1 MDLRT
6 VKLDIE
12 PGKLVFAWLLFAVST
27 LVFAGLF
34 AVLLAL
40 SRTPVIQEL
49 YQGKNFVRVALV
61 GHVDLSVVI
70 WFLAFMGVLWVLSS
84 TSFLKAKLFCPILG
98 WTGFWVTVGGS
109 ILLTIATVFA
119 LGEPIF
125 SNYVPV
131 LTHPVFYFS
140 LVLIGLGTGLTVI
153 NTLLTVITAEKPLG
167 LPVLTF
173 GMTAAGIA
181 VIIGLLCFGIAY
193 FLIPNEIAPGISLD
207 PGLYFE
213 RLFWGGGHILQ
224 FANTIGMVT
233 AWLLLA
239 YLTLKNVPIGSDRMA
254 TLAFALYILFM
265 LPAPFIFFH
274 TDINGQTYKDSF
286 THLMKY
292 GLGPS
297 TAFFAVGII
306 RGMVKQRKEGSF
318 NWADPAFSSL
328 VLSMS
333 LFALGGAVSLFIRG
347 SNLKIPS
354 HYHGVIGAVTTAFMG
369 LTYYIIPLLGREV
382 WSQKMAKYQ
391 PYLYATGQAIFV
403 LGMFWAGA
411 HGVPRKTYGTAQ
423 NLDSFAKTAGMVLQG
438 IGGLIAVMGGAS
450 FVLNVLP
457 SLLKKKERG
466 QPEG

>member
-1 MDLRT
+1 MDLRS
-6 VKLDIE
+6 VKIDNE
-12 PGKLVFAWLLFAVST
+12 TGKLVYAWLLFAVST

-40 SRTPVIQEL
+40 SRTPVIQGL
-49 YQGKNFVRVALV
+49 YSGKNFVRVALV

-70 WFLAFMGVLWVLSS
+70 WFLAFMAVLWVLSS
-84 TSFLKAKLFCPILG
+84 AAFLKAKLFCPLLG
-98 WTGFWVTVGGS
+98 WAGFWVTVAGTV
-109 ILLTIATVFA
+109 LLTAATLLA

-131 LTHPVFYFS
+131 LTHPVFYVS
-140 LVLIGLGTGLTVI
+140 LVLVGLGILLTVVNTFLTVI
-153 NTLLTVITAEKPLG
+153 KANKSSG

-173 GMTAAGIA
+173 GMLTAGLAL
-181 VIIGLLCFGIAY
+181 IIGLICFGIAY
-193 FLIPNEIAPGISLD
+193 PLIPKEVMPGVDLE

-224 FANTIGMVT
+224 FANTIGMVS
-233 AWLLLA
+233 AWLLLS
-239 YLTLKNVPIGSDRMA
+239 YLTLKNVPLGSERMA
-254 TLAFALYILFM
+254 AMAFAYYVLFM
-265 LPAPFIFFH
+265 IPGPFIFFR
-274 TDINGQTYKDSF
+274 TDINGQQYKDSF

-297 TAFFAVGII
+297 TAFFAVGIV
-306 RGMVKQRKEGSF
+306 RGIMQQKREEKL

-333 LFALGGAVSLFIRG
+333 LFALGGAVSLFIQG

-382 WSQKMAKYQ
+382 WSEKMAKYQ
-391 PYLYATGQAIFV
+391 PYLYATGQALFV

-423 NLDSFAKTAGMVLQG
+423 NLDSVAKTVGMALQG
-438 IGGLIAVMGGAS
+438 IGGLIAVIGGAS

-457 SLLKKKERG
+457 SLLGKKK
-466 QPEG
+466 

>member
-1 MDLRT
+1 MDLRS
-6 VKLDIE
+6 VKIDNE
-12 PGKLVFAWLLFAVST
+12 TGKLVYAWLLFAVST

-40 SRTPVIQEL
+40 SRTPVIQGL
-49 YQGKNFVRVALV
+49 YSGKNFVRVALV

-70 WFLAFMGVLWVLSS
+70 WFLAFMAVLWVLSS
-84 TSFLKAKLFCPILG
+84 ASFLNAKLFCPILG
-98 WTGFWVTVGGS
+98 WAGFWVTVAGT
-109 ILLTIATVFA
+109 ILLTVATLLA

-131 LTHPVFYFS
+131 LTHPVFYVALL
-140 LVLIGLGTGLTVI
+140 LVGAGIGVTVINTFLTVI
-153 NTLLTVITAEKPLG
+153 NADKPSG

-173 GMTAAGIA
+173 GMLTAGLAL
-181 VIIGLLCFGIAY
+181 IIGLICFGIAY
-193 FLIPNEIAPGISLD
+193 PLIPKDVMPGVALE

-224 FANTIGMVT
+224 FANTIGMVS
-233 AWLLLA
+233 AWLLLS
-239 YLTLKNVPIGSDRMA
+239 YLTLKNVPLGSERMA
-254 TLAFALYILFM
+254 AMAFAYYVLFM
-265 LPAPFIFFH
+265 IPGPFIFFR
-274 TDINGQTYKDSF
+274 TDINGQQYKDSF

-297 TAFFAVGII
+297 TAFFAIGIVRGII
-306 RGMVKQRKEGSF
+306 QQKREEKL

-333 LFALGGAVSLFIRG
+333 LFLLGGVVSLFIQG

-369 LTYYIIPLLGREV
+369 LTYYIIPLLDRKV
-382 WSQKMAKYQ
+382 WSEKMAKYQ
-391 PYLYATGQAIFV
+391 PYLYASGQALFV

-423 NLDSFAKTAGMVLQG
+423 NLDSAAKTIGMALQG
-438 IGGLIAVMGGAS
+438 IGGLIAVIGGAS

-457 SLLKKKERG
+457 SLLGKKK
-466 QPEG
+466 

>member
-1 MDLRT
+1 MDLRNVT
-6 VKLDIE
+6 LE
-12 PGKLVFAWLLFAVST
+12 NESGKLTYSWLLFAVST

-49 YQGKNFVRVALV
+49 YAGKNFVRVALV

-98 WTGFWVTVGGS
+98 WAGFWVTVSGT
-109 ILLTIATVFA
+109 ILLTAATLLA

-131 LTHPVFYFS
+131 LTHPVFYVS
-140 LVLIGLGTGLTVI
+140 IALVGLGIGLTVI
-153 NTLLTVITAEKPLG
+153 NTFLTVLKADKPSG
-167 LPVLTF
+167 VPALTF
-173 GMTAAGIA
+173 GLLAAGVA

-193 FLIPNEIAPGISLD
+193 FLIPDEIVPGISLD

-224 FANTIGMVT
+224 FANTIGMVS

-239 YLTLKNVPIGSDRMA
+239 YLTLKNVPLGSDRMA
-254 TLAFALYILFM
+254 TLAFAYYILFI
-265 LPAPFIFFH
+265 LPAPFIFFQ
-274 TDINGQTYKDSF
+274 TDINSQLHKDSF

-292 GLGPS
+292 GLGVS

-306 RGMVKQRKEGSF
+306 RGIMRQKKEGRL

-333 LFALGGAVSLFIRG
+333 LFVLGGAVSLFIRG

-369 LTYYIIPLLGREV
+369 LTYYIIPLLDRKV
-382 WSQKMAKYQ
+382 WSKKMAKYQ
-391 PYLYATGQAIFV
+391 PYLYATGQALFV
-403 LGMFWAGA
+403 IGMFWAGA

-423 NLDSFAKTAGMVLQG
+423 NLDSVAKTVGMALQG
-438 IGGLIAVMGGAS
+438 IGGLIAVIGGAT
-450 FVLNVLP
+450 FVLNVLA
-457 SLLKKKERG
+457 SLLKRKER
-466 QPEG
+466 